1 MVLTPPQPPISIII
15 RFRSHFLRFLSR
27 ACCTQDLLS
36 SHTPTQSHRCQI
48 RVHRSNDSWH
58 RDMDIARSSFD
69 TLRRPLAAPRRLPGF
84 PSFQLARFALS
95 CLLAQTA
102 CRRGST
108 VEQLICNQWV
118 AGSIPVAGSTET
130 AGRRLNLR
138 PAFVFEI
145 SKDAKYKAGYH
156 TAFSIMP

>member
-1 MVLTPPQPPISIII
+1 MLHAGSLILPYP
-15 RFRSHFLRFLSR
+15 
-27 ACCTQDLLS
+27 A
-36 SHTPTQSHRCQI
+36 QSHRCQI
-48 RVHRSNDSWH
+48 RVHRSNGSRR

-84 PSFQLARFALS
+84 SSFQLARFALS

-118 AGSIPVAGSTET
+118 AGSIPVAGTIKSTGHRGVSSVAFCLLIPFCPVGAMWVL
-130 AGRRLNLR
+130 AGRRPR
-138 PAFVFEI
+138 W
-145 SKDAKYKAGYH
+145 AGSRWMAAPFSS
-156 TAFSIMP
+156 AFSLHSVFVG